1 MQLLV
6 DMEQVLQSPVH
17 ATAIP
22 EILTYP
28 DGVTERHEV
37 LWKKTNP
44 VSQLR
49 QVDAEEQFTQFMLA
63 VAHSTHVPVSD
74 TL

>member
-1 MQLLV
+1 MQLSAV
-6 DMEQVLQSPVH
+6 TEQVLQSPVQ

-28 DGVTERHEV
+28 EGVAERQEV
-37 LWKKTNP
+37 LWKKTKP
-44 VSQLR
+44 RSQLR
-49 QVDAEEQFTQFMLA
+49 QVEDEAQLTQFMPA
-63 VAHSTHVPVSD
+63 VAQSTHVPVTD

>member
-1 MQLLV
+1 MQLSAAI
-6 DMEQVLQSPVH
+6 EHVLQSPVH

-28 DGVTERHEV
+28 DGVDERQEV
-37 LWKKTNP
+37 DWKNTKP

-49 QVDAEEQFTQFMLA
+49 HDEADEQF
-63 VAHSTHVPVSD
+63 
-74 TL
+74 